1 MSDNLKPFL
10 MVINDETGDF
20 VDIEMIQGVVLN
32 EGSTTILLQSTLS
45 VTSPLKPREIWS
57 RINVIRHKYGQQ
69 QRRTDPFGPS
79 TPLEKPYPTIQV
91 GKSDTVSPD
100 KK

>member
-45 VTSPLKPREIWS
+45 VISPLKPREIWS

-69 QRRTDPFGPS
+69 QRSTDPFGSS

-91 GKSDTVSPD
+91 GKSDTVSSD
-100 KK
+100 KT

>member
-1 MSDNLKPFL
+1 MSNDLKPFL

-45 VTSPLKPREIWS
+45 VISPLKPREIWS

-69 QRRTDPFGPS
+69 QRRTDPFGSS